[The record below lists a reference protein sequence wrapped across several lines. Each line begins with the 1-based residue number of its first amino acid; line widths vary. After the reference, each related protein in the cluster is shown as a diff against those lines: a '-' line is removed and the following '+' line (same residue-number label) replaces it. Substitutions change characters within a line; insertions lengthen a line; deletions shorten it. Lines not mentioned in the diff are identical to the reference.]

1 MNAYKLAM
9 EQCAVPDALPGRLRD
24 AVLARRPQKAKSFR
38 PRGFV
43 RKTRLVLLAAVLL
56 LLLGAAAVWDASFVK
71 RFGPMAALSYMG
83 GAAFQEVNV
92 TSVCDDVSLTVTQAL
107 CSEKSI
113 FYILVYTLPEE
124 LRGQDYDVNATSDFQ
139 YYGTGDITWE
149 MLKEQ
154 EQAAWRSADWGDFTS
169 YISTVTR
176 EESPLAPYD
185 MTRTRYQNG
194 GILSG
199 YGVCQGVDTQ
209 AGTITW
215 MQHIALESGNGWDFT
230 GQPLTILVTPPLV
243 VKSDGTS
250 FPAAGHPAIVTFQP
264 VYEGPQSLA
273 GFYQDDD
280 VELHATLT
288 PFSLSLFADGCGY
301 EDEWALY
308 GDTWLVTDAGREI
321 RAPLVGW
328 INSGGGAGYVET
340 TVHTFQILDTGKYTA
355 VRIGS
360 YVLPLTVP
368 EA

>member
-1 MNAYKLAM
+1 MRVTDEELFAAVYEQYGAALYRFCLLQMKNTAQAGPRRAAKGMGGKRMNAYKLAM

-83 GAAFQEVNV
+83 GATFQEVNV

-280 VELHATLT
+280 VELMRLSST
-288 PFSLSLFADGCGY
+288 PIQSVSISTN
-301 EDEWALY
+301 W
-308 GDTWLVTDAGREI
+308 TAG
-321 RAPLVGW
+321 
-328 INSGGGAGYVET
+328 S
-340 TVHTFQILDTGKYTA
+340 TFA
-355 VRIGS
+355 VR
-360 YVLPLTVP
+360 
-368 EA
+368 